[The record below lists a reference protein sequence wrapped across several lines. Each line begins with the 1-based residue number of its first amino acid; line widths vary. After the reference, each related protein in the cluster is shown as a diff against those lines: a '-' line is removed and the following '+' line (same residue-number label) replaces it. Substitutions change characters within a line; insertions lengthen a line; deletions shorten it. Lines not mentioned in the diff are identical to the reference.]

1 MSLPAA
7 LLQRLKKR
15 GLVSKQAG
23 TTPISE
29 AIEEIIAENYDDDDK
44 SAPYPYKE
52 DSAPE
57 PKRRSTEEQFWSHRI
72 KERIGVNESYHGYK
86 LCPNKY
92 NIYHKCSLYCVN
104 KFNSSPLSHSQPS
117 HKYLKRYKRLLRK
130 YPLEA
135 GWKDIYDKGCK
146 AYYFYNSNTQTVSWL
161 PPSHPKARIT
171 NSAAVFRRQL
181 ANSNDEFN
189 FDTSNLVLPKSS
201 GLNDIDED
209 ENAFGSSVYVP
220 HKKQKSRDLDRKLQ
234 RRRRNDN

>member
-15 GLVSKQAG
+15 GLVTKQSG

-44 SAPYPYKE
+44 SGPYPYKE

-135 GWKDIYDKGCK
+135 GWKDVYDKGCK
-146 AYYFYNSNTQTVSWL
+146 AYYFYNSTTQTVSWL

-189 FDTSNLVLPKSS
+189 FDSSNLVLPKSS
-201 GLNDIDED
+201 GLNELDEA
-209 ENAFGSSVYVP
+209 ENPFSSSVFVP
-220 HKKQKSRDLDRKLQ
+220 PKKQKSRDLDRKLQ
-234 RRRRNDN
+234 RRRRND

>member
-1 MSLPAA
+1 MSSF
-7 LLQRLKKR
+7 Q
-15 GLVSKQAG
+15 
-23 TTPISE
+23 
-29 AIEEIIAENYDDDDK
+29 
-44 SAPYPYKE
+44 
-52 DSAPE
+52 
-57 PKRRSTEEQFWSHRI
+57 WS
-72 KERIGVNESYHGYK
+72 
-86 LCPNKY
+86 P
-92 NIYHKCSLYCVN
+92 
-104 KFNSSPLSHSQPS
+104 QPS

-189 FDTSNLVLPKSS
+189 FDSSNLVLPKSS
-201 GLNDIDED
+201 GLNELDED
-209 ENAFGSSVYVP
+209 DNAFSSSVFVP